1 MTVGSTHIGRAN
13 TPFVNNRLA
22 SQLIQN
28 PLKRPVRPVPSD
40 VFHGPVTPP
49 LRDFDPKRL
58 PLGMDT
64 QRLLDFAWSW
74 RNRDV
79 TPEDGPVNVRFVRE
93 SELQEMEKYAPQVA
107 AIARQQAEE
116 AREAMSRGK
125 LTRVIARTRQ
135 LIIDQYG
142 WPDRD

>member
-13 TPFVNNRLA
+13 TPFVKNRLA
-22 SQLIQN
+22 SQLIPN
-28 PLKRPVRPVPSD
+28 LLKRPARPVPVD
-40 VFHGPVTPP
+40 VYHGPATPP

-142 WPDRD
+142 WLERD